1 MILSIPPYYP
11 SKNEKLREIEI
22 HKNDLWCNMKI
33 KDLKI
38 PRNELIAMI
47 IRGEQTI
54 IPDGNTEIFEND
66 VVVVYQST

>member
-1 MILSIPPYYP
+1 M
-11 SKNEKLREIEI
+11 EIKE
-22 HKNDLWCNMKI
+22 
-33 KDLKI
+33 LKV

-54 IPDGNTEIFEND
+54 IPDGSTRILEND